1 MLFIHDVLMPMI
13 LIKEVR
19 GNQKIL
25 LLWDPKLK
33 QNENSTTSQPP
44 YLITGISG
52 FCHVPL
58 FLFLALLIYL
68 QTKLHLLSKVCVL
81 LMLHMVYTIC
91 HTPWVINRLFPPQL
105 DLVCCCF
112 EEEYTYSYSILNHS
126 SHLMA
131 WLKGFSYQTINGN
144 AYIQI
149 HISAFPILSYYD
161 GNQGWSWKL
170 RLVNQGWWLWS
181 ATSVTKVANH
191 GYWPWLPTSVTPF
204 FFIFYTFFKWLF
216 RFSIIWCILHPKVIR
231 YGKNLIGN
239 EE

>member
-1 MLFIHDVLMPMI
+1 MPMI

-68 QTKLHLLSKVCVL
+68 QTKVHLLSKVCVL

-149 HISAFPILSYYD
+149 HSMDGVNDIEIFIQYVLEMYSYLVMELDICLSTQ
-161 GNQGWSWKL
+161 NIKWNWSTDIIKDFT
-170 RLVNQGWWLWS
+170 NK
-181 ATSVTKVANH
+181 TS
-191 GYWPWLPTSVTPF
+191 
-204 FFIFYTFFKWLF
+204 
-216 RFSIIWCILHPKVIR
+216 
-231 YGKNLIGN
+231 
-239 EE
+239 

>member
-1 MLFIHDVLMPMI
+1 MPMI

-68 QTKLHLLSKVCVL
+68 QTKVHLLSKVCVL

-149 HISAFPILSYYD
+149 HSMDGVNDIEIFIQYVLEMYSYLVMELDICLSTQ
-161 GNQGWSWKL
+161 NIKWNWSTDIIIKDFT
-170 RLVNQGWWLWS
+170 NK
-181 ATSVTKVANH
+181 TS
-191 GYWPWLPTSVTPF
+191 
-204 FFIFYTFFKWLF
+204 
-216 RFSIIWCILHPKVIR
+216 
-231 YGKNLIGN
+231 
-239 EE
+239 

>member
-1 MLFIHDVLMPMI
+1 MLFIHDDLMPMI

-68 QTKLHLLSKVCVL
+68 QTKVHLLSKVCVL

-91 HTPWVINRLFPPQL
+91 HTPWVINRHFPP
-105 DLVCCCF
+105 
-112 EEEYTYSYSILNHS
+112 SIRSCL
-126 SHLMA
+126 LLLA
-131 WLKGFSYQTINGN
+131 TIYLRKKNIPTRTR
-144 AYIQI
+144 YWTI
-149 HISAFPILSYYD
+149 HHTWWHDWRVSLTKQSMEMHTDIMD
-161 GNQGWSWKL
+161 G
-170 RLVNQGWWLWS
+170 
-181 ATSVTKVANH
+181 ANN
-191 GYWPWLPTSVTPF
+191 LET
-204 FFIFYTFFKWLF
+204 
-216 RFSIIWCILHPKVIR
+216 II
-231 YGKNLIGN
+231 
-239 EE
+239 

>member
-1 MLFIHDVLMPMI
+1 MLFIHDDLMPMI

-58 FLFLALLIYL
+58 FLFLALLIYYL
-68 QTKLHLLSKVCVL
+68 QTEVHLLSKVCVL
-81 LMLHMVYTIC
+81 LILHMVYTIC

-149 HISAFPILSYYD
+149 HSMDGVNDIEIFIQYVLEMYSYLVMELDFCLSTQTIKW
-161 GNQGWSWKL
+161 NWSTCPVDK
-170 RLVNQGWWLWS
+170 
-181 ATSVTKVANH
+181 
-191 GYWPWLPTSVTPF
+191 
-204 FFIFYTFFKWLF
+204 
-216 RFSIIWCILHPKVIR
+216 
-231 YGKNLIGN
+231 
-239 EE
+239 

>member
-1 MLFIHDVLMPMI
+1 MLFIHDDLMPMI

-68 QTKLHLLSKVCVL
+68 QTKVHLLSKVCVL

-149 HISAFPILSYYD
+149 HSMDGVNDIEIFIQYVLEMYSYLPSNGAWHLLINSKY
-161 GNQGWSWKL
+161 QMKL
-170 RLVNQGWWLWS
+170 INW
-181 ATSVTKVANH
+181 H
-191 GYWPWLPTSVTPF
+191 
-204 FFIFYTFFKWLF
+204 
-216 RFSIIWCILHPKVIR
+216 H
-231 YGKNLIGN
+231 
-239 EE
+239 